1 MNYKY
6 QRRQI
11 FGKRLKVPKDILN
24 KVYNCYLSFN
34 EFIEYQLE
42 DKIPISC
49 IKESD
54 RRIVSKFGIDKC
66 RELDWELINKSLYYN
81 NNINFRDILMSI
93 DSKTEDINNTL
104 YELVKNQIR
113 SRDYTSKMR
122 EVYANRLFDISQISD
137 TNTRRIMNEFND
149 GKTTLKEMV
158 SNWNLFKNKDLDFC
172 LLNDNENQ
180 NHITS
185 TMLKEFMSN
194 YGNLVSLII
203 ENNDIYT
210 FINNIF
216 SFNSKEEEKIY
227 IKKFTDDILN
237 KTLKGNDGSKSTIK
251 LTDSQ
256 YKEIFMYSSAGDYLK
271 LFHNDETSS
280 ISKELEKLPQDYIS
294 SINIPFSEL
303 LNSNIFYF
311 INELGLKNIVDFD
324 NENGNFL
331 TKDNCKMLELI
342 RNKYLN
348 ENVDSPDER
357 NFIDFYDENGMRRPY
372 TKDEFYEIMRRI
384 IVNRPSNITDD
395 YRDLNGEFRTRNPE
409 LFISEQAPMELQNL
423 FYTKQ
428 ITPSII
434 LEHPEYIEFLKG
446 KNLNSCFEIISV
458 NVKNNDEKTYF
469 KSFWKFIGDKTDSD
483 EFMKFIMEY
492 SDVLDI
498 VLNGKESNS
507 YQYSIK
513 FSIDDDMNN
522 ISSKINETLKK
533 LIIEKGIIY
542 PTHIPKNM
550 KEEYPTLFLDENA
563 PEELKKVFYNRT
575 ISTEFILSN
584 PSYKEFLKNIDL
596 GALFKYMP
604 VIAINENNE
613 YEGEISLIDGI
624 KQVFG
629 FNDTF
634 DVMLLYG
641 KYIEKIFSNTKFKDF
656 KFNLKFTK
664 DGLLDELDKQI
675 LKLIIEGNI
684 KYDENIPS
692 HFKNNNPTLFLGENI
707 PQEIKNKF
715 YNREFTLKDFNDNPE
730 LFEMFDKT
738 NIACGFSED
747 MSWIITLFEDL
758 DDFKKA
764 NYNRMK
770 VILAYSKIQNAISKQ
785 VFKETIMN
793 LGSDVNIEKIEY
805 ISEIISRLSLSNSS
819 EMFTFRYELAS
830 QLLNSNNPLESLN
843 KIENVFIKNNIP
855 VVGKIYSCFDIL
867 HPDFQGFNFE
877 SSTISPVLKKSSTTS
892 EKIIVFSDLIKASFG
907 SNNRSVNDYLKNI
920 EFGSNLYES
929 MKSGQVQFDLL
940 SEMEKH
946 ELLIFRNHLSTLY
959 DNTMKGKSENDTFI
973 SSENILNDILELSKR
988 LSPDGTLDYNLAD
1001 RVIKMF
1007 CGFAGI
1013 DTLEQAKRYVEKKVK
1028 TADLRNREASNSD
1041 MILTQGD
1048 FIKGIGDIKYL
1059 GNILQNGSVS
1069 KEYLG
1074 SCAGSDSTPLDTDV
1088 SMITSAEGTIKEK
1101 MSTTDA
1107 NDYGPIWF
1115 VLKNDD
1121 RFITTRTNSETLDVK
1136 RDLSKME
1143 VFYTGVLGLDHYGIR
1158 TGFASSEINYIVM
1171 ENYDSRVGLE
1181 IAMNGFYIPVA
1192 NKEGKI
1198 VFTPKDYDDLRKKMS
1213 GLSYFGEQNYSF
1225 SNNLITEETKYLA
1238 EQIEQS
1244 NCEVQLKREKINKV
1258 IKKSLEEIG
1267 LHLKTN
1273 IDGDLTEGFVELIDT
1288 GSTGRGTNKPGDGD
1302 FDFMMRLDRKVLEN
1316 PLKLNELK
1324 QTILKNIGKENTS
1337 EVTGTGDFR
1346 LKNVEIDND
1355 TNVDIDI
1362 TFTNKTDKILYST
1375 DMALQDRLSTIQ
1387 SNDSEKYKY
1396 VVSNI
1401 LLAKQVLKKAEA
1413 YKPNRGDVPQGGLGG
1428 VGIENWILQNGGSFI
1443 DAAKSFVEASEGKSF
1458 EEFKTIYQI
1467 WDFGDNHLA
1476 ERRGQYSHDNFV
1488 VNNMSESGYQKML
1501 QALKDYLKNVEY
1513 TQNNTEVIKR

>member
-34 EFIEYQLE
+34 EFIDYQLE

-81 NNINFRDILMSI
+81 NINFRDILMSI

-122 EVYANRLFDISQISD
+122 KVYANRLFDISQISD

-194 YGNLVSLII
+194 YGNLVSLIL

-311 INELGLKNIVDFD
+311 INKLGLKNIVDFD

-348 ENVDSPDER
+348 ANVDSPDER

-384 IVNRPSNITDD
+384 IVNRPINITDD
-395 YRDLNGEFRTRNPE
+395 YRELNGEFRTRNPE

-446 KNLNSCFEIISV
+446 KNLNSCLEIISV
-458 NVKNNDEKTYF
+458 NVKNNDEKAYY
-469 KSFWKFIGDKTDSD
+469 KSFWKFIGDKTNSD
-483 EFMKFIMEY
+483 EFINFIMEY

-498 VLNGKESNS
+498 VFNSKESAS
-507 YQYSIK
+507 YQRDIK
-513 FSIDDDMNN
+513 FSIDDDMNK
-522 ISSKINETLKK
+522 ISSKINEIEKK

-675 LKLIIEGNI
+675 LKLIIDGKM

-715 YNREFTLKDFNDNPE
+715 YNREFTLEDFNDNPK

-738 NIACGFSED
+738 NAACGFSENI
-747 MSWIITLFEDL
+747 SWIIPLF
-758 DDFKKA
+758 DDYESFKEA
-764 NYNRMK
+764 NHNRMR
-770 VILAYSKIQNAISKQ
+770 VISSYFKIHDIILQNK
-785 VFKETIMN
+785 FKELVMSFDSN
-793 LGSDVNIEKIEY
+793 VSIEKIE
-805 ISEIISRLSLSNSS
+805 EIAEVLSRLSLSNSS
-819 EMFTFRYELAS
+819 EIYTFREELAT
-830 QLLNSNNPLESLN
+830 QLLDSNNPFESLN

-892 EKIIVFSDLIKASFG
+892 KKIIVFSDLIKASFG

-973 SSENILNDILELSKR
+973 SSENILNDILKLSKR

-1101 MSTTDA
+1101 MSTTAA

-1143 VFYTGVLGLDHYGIR
+1143 VFYTGVLGQDHYGIR

-1171 ENYDSRVGLE
+1171 ENYDSRVGLK

>member
-66 RELDWELINKSLYYN
+66 RELDWKLINKTLYYN
-81 NNINFRDILMSI
+81 MNINFRDVLMSI
-93 DSKTEDINNTL
+93 DSKTENINNTL

-113 SRDYTSKMR
+113 PNDYTSKMR
-122 EVYANRLFDISQISD
+122 EVYADRLFDISQISD

-210 FINNIF
+210 FINNMY
-216 SFNSKEEEKIY
+216 SFNSKVEEEMYVKQ
-227 IKKFTDDILN
+227 FTDDILS
-237 KTLKGNDGSKSTIK
+237 KTLKSNDSSKSTIK

-256 YKEIFMYSSAGDYLK
+256 YKEIFKYSSAGDYLK

-280 ISKELEKLPQDYIS
+280 ISEELEKLPKDYIS
-294 SINIPFSEL
+294 SINIPFSEFL
-303 LNSNIFYF
+303 KYNIFEF
-311 INELGLKNIVDFD
+311 INKVGLKNIVDFD
-324 NENGNFL
+324 NENCYFL
-331 TKDNCKMLELI
+331 TKDNCKMLKLI

-348 ENVDSPDER
+348 ENVDSPDES
-357 NFIDFYDENGMRRPY
+357 NFIDFYDENGKRRPY

-458 NVKNNDEKTYF
+458 NVKNNDEKAYF
-469 KSFWKFIGDKTDSD
+469 KNFWKFIGDKTDSD

-513 FSIDDDMNN
+513 FSIDDDMNK

-542 PTHIPKNM
+542 PRHIPKNM
-550 KEEYPTLFLDENA
+550 KEEYPSLFLDENA
-563 PEELKKVFYNRT
+563 PEELKKAFYNRT

-584 PSYKEFLKNIDL
+584 PSYKDFLKNIDL

-613 YEGEISLIDGI
+613 YKGEISLIDGI

-715 YNREFTLKDFNDNPE
+715 YNREFTLKDFNDNPK

-770 VILAYSKIQNAISKQ
+770 VILAYSKIQDANSKQ

-855 VVGKIYSCFDIL
+855 VVGKVYSCFGIL

-892 EKIIVFSDLIKASFG
+892 KKIIVFSDLIKSSFE

-1013 DTLEQAKRYVEKKVK
+1013 DTLEQAKRYVEKKVM

-1041 MILTQGD
+1041 MILTQGV

-1101 MSTTDA
+1101 MSKTAA

-1143 VFYTGVLGLDHYGIR
+1143 VFYTGVLGQDHYGIR

-1443 DAAKSFVEASEGKSF
+1443 DATKSFVEASEGKSF

>member
-185 TMLKEFMSN
+185 TILKEFMSN

-210 FINNIF
+210 FINNIY

-227 IKKFTDDILN
+227 IKKFTDDILS
-237 KTLKGNDGSKSTIK
+237 KTLKSSDSSKPTIK

-256 YKEIFMYSSAGDYLK
+256 YKEIFKYSSAGDYLK

-280 ISKELEKLPQDYIS
+280 ISKELEKLPKDYIS
-294 SINIPFSEL
+294 SINIPFSEFL
-303 LNSNIFYF
+303 KYNIFEF
-311 INELGLKNIVDFD
+311 INKVGLKNIVDFD
-324 NENGNFL
+324 NENGYFL

-348 ENVDSPDER
+348 ENVDSPDES
-357 NFIDFYDENGMRRPY
+357 NFIDFYDENGKRRPY
-372 TKDEFYEIMRRI
+372 TKDVFYEIMRRI

-395 YRDLNGEFRTRNPE
+395 YRYLNGEFRTRNPE

-458 NVKNNDEKTYF
+458 NVKNNDEKAYF

-483 EFMKFIMEY
+483 EFMNFIMEY

-513 FSIDDDMNN
+513 FSIDDDMNK

-542 PTHIPKNM
+542 PRHIPKNM
-550 KEEYPTLFLDENA
+550 KEEYPSLFLDENA
-563 PEELKKVFYNRT
+563 PEELKKAFYNRT

-596 GALFKYMP
+596 EVLFKYMP

-613 YEGEISLIDGI
+613 YKGEISLIDGI

-641 KYIEKIFSNTKFKDF
+641 KYIEKIFSDTKFNDF

-715 YNREFTLKDFNDNPE
+715 YNREFTLEDFNDNPE
-730 LFEMFDKT
+730 LFEMLDKT

-770 VILAYSKIQNAISKQ
+770 VILAYSKIQDAISKQ

-830 QLLNSNNPLESLN
+830 QLLNSNNPLESLS

-855 VVGKIYSCFDIL
+855 TVGKIYSCFDIL
-867 HPDFQGFNFE
+867 HPDFQGFDFE
-877 SSTISPVLKKSSTTS
+877 STTISPVLKKSSTTS
-892 EKIIVFSDLIKASFG
+892 KKIIVFSDLIKSSFG
-907 SNNRSVNDYLKNI
+907 SNNRSINDYLKNI

-946 ELLIFRNHLSTLY
+946 ELLVFRNHLSTLY

-988 LSPDGTLDYNLAD
+988 LSPDGILDYNLAD

-1088 SMITSAEGTIKEK
+1088 SMITSVEGTIKEK
-1101 MSTTDA
+1101 MSTTAA

-1143 VFYTGVLGLDHYGIR
+1143 VFYTGVLGQDHYGIR

-1458 EEFKTIYQI
+1458 EEFKSIYQI

>member
-66 RELDWELINKSLYYN
+66 RELDWKLINKTLYYN
-81 NNINFRDILMSI
+81 MNINFRDVLMSI
-93 DSKTEDINNTL
+93 DSKTENINNTL

-113 SRDYTSKMR
+113 PNDYTSKMR
-122 EVYANRLFDISQISD
+122 EVYADRLFDISQISD

-210 FINNIF
+210 FINNMY
-216 SFNSKEEEKIY
+216 SFNSKVEEEMYVKQ
-227 IKKFTDDILN
+227 FTDDILS
-237 KTLKGNDGSKSTIK
+237 KTLKSNDSSKSTIK

-256 YKEIFMYSSAGDYLK
+256 YKEIFKYSSAGDYLK

-280 ISKELEKLPQDYIS
+280 ISEELEKLPKDYIS
-294 SINIPFSEL
+294 SINIPFSEFL
-303 LNSNIFYF
+303 KYNIFEF
-311 INELGLKNIVDFD
+311 INKVGLKNIVDFD
-324 NENGNFL
+324 NENCYFL
-331 TKDNCKMLELI
+331 TKDNCKMLKLI

-348 ENVDSPDER
+348 ENVDSPDES
-357 NFIDFYDENGMRRPY
+357 NFIDFYDENGKRRPY

-395 YRDLNGEFRTRNPE
+395 YRYLNGEFRTRNPE

-458 NVKNNDEKTYF
+458 NVKNNDEKAYF
-469 KSFWKFIGDKTDSD
+469 KNFWKFIGDKTDSD

-513 FSIDDDMNN
+513 FSIDDDMNK

-542 PTHIPKNM
+542 PRHIPKNM
-550 KEEYPTLFLDENA
+550 KEEYPSLFLDENA
-563 PEELKKVFYNRT
+563 PEELKKAFYNRT

-584 PSYKEFLKNIDL
+584 PSYKDFLKNIDL

-613 YEGEISLIDGI
+613 YKGEISLIDGI

-715 YNREFTLKDFNDNPE
+715 YNREFTLKDFNDNPK

-770 VILAYSKIQNAISKQ
+770 VILAYSKIQDANSKQ

-855 VVGKIYSCFDIL
+855 VVGKVYSCFGIL

-892 EKIIVFSDLIKASFG
+892 KKIIVFSDLIKSSFE

-1013 DTLEQAKRYVEKKVK
+1013 DTLEQAKRYVEKKVM

-1101 MSTTDA
+1101 MSKTAA

-1143 VFYTGVLGLDHYGIR
+1143 VFYTGVLGQDHYGIR

-1458 EEFKTIYQI
+1458 EEFNTIYQI

>member
-66 RELDWELINKSLYYN
+66 RELDWELINKTLYYN
-81 NNINFRDILMSI
+81 MNINFRDVLMSI
-93 DSKTEDINNTL
+93 DSKTENINNTL

-113 SRDYTSKMR
+113 PNDYTSKMR
-122 EVYANRLFDISQISD
+122 EVYADRLFDISQISD

-149 GKTTLKEMV
+149 GKTTLKEIV
-158 SNWNLFKNKDLDFC
+158 YNWDLFKNKDLDFC
-172 LLNDNENQ
+172 LLNDIKNQ

-185 TMLKEFMSN
+185 TILKEFMSN

-210 FINNIF
+210 FINNIY

-227 IKKFTDDILN
+227 IKKFTDDILS
-237 KTLKGNDGSKSTIK
+237 KTLKSSDSSKPTIK

-256 YKEIFMYSSAGDYLK
+256 YKEIFKYSSAGDYLK

-280 ISKELEKLPQDYIS
+280 ISKELEKLPKDYIS
-294 SINIPFSEL
+294 SINIPFSEFL
-303 LNSNIFYF
+303 KYNIFEF
-311 INELGLKNIVDFD
+311 INKVGLKNIVDFD
-324 NENGNFL
+324 NENGYFL

-357 NFIDFYDENGMRRPY
+357 NFIDFYDENGKRRPY

-395 YRDLNGEFRTRNPE
+395 YRYLNGEFRTRNPE

-458 NVKNNDEKTYF
+458 NVKNNDEKAYY

-483 EFMKFIMEY
+483 EFMNFIMEY

-498 VLNGKESNS
+498 VFNSKESAS
-507 YQYSIK
+507 YQRDIK
-513 FSIDDDMNN
+513 FSIDDDMNK

-542 PTHIPKNM
+542 PRHIPKNM
-550 KEEYPTLFLDENA
+550 KEEYPSLFLDENA
-563 PEELKKVFYNRT
+563 PEELKKAFYNRT

-584 PSYKEFLKNIDL
+584 PSYKDFLKNIDL

-613 YEGEISLIDGI
+613 YKGEISLIDGI

-641 KYIEKIFSNTKFKDF
+641 KYIEKIFSDTKFNDF

-715 YNREFTLKDFNDNPE
+715 YNREFTLEDFNDNPE

-770 VILAYSKIQNAISKQ
+770 VILAYSKIQDAISKQ

-892 EKIIVFSDLIKASFG
+892 KKIIVFSDLIKASFG

-1088 SMITSAEGTIKEK
+1088 SMITSVEGTIKEK
-1101 MSTTDA
+1101 MSTTAA

-1143 VFYTGVLGLDHYGIR
+1143 VFYTGVLGQDHYGIR

-1387 SNDSEKYKY
+1387 SNDLEKYKY
-1396 VVSNI
+1396 VVANI

-1458 EEFKTIYQI
+1458 EEFKSIYQI

>member
-6 QRRQI
+6 KRRQI

-34 EFIEYQLE
+34 EFIDYQLE

-122 EVYANRLFDISQISD
+122 KVYANRLFDISQISD

-216 SFNSKEEEKIY
+216 SFNSKEDEKIY

-237 KTLKGNDGSKSTIK
+237 KTLKGKDGSKSTIK

-256 YKEIFMYSSAGDYLK
+256 YKEIFKYSSAGDYLK

-303 LNSNIFYF
+303 LNFNIFYF

-395 YRDLNGEFRTRNPE
+395 YRYLNGEFRTRNPE

-458 NVKNNDEKTYF
+458 NVKNNDEKAYF

-483 EFMKFIMEY
+483 EFMNFIMEY

-513 FSIDDDMNN
+513 FSIDDDMNK

-542 PTHIPKNM
+542 PRHIPKNM
-550 KEEYPTLFLDENA
+550 KEEYPSLFLDENA
-563 PEELKKVFYNRT
+563 PEELKKAFYNRT

-584 PSYKEFLKNIDL
+584 PSYKDFLKNIDL

-770 VILAYSKIQNAISKQ
+770 VILAYSKIQDAISKQ

-843 KIENVFIKNNIP
+843 KIENVFVKNNIP

-892 EKIIVFSDLIKASFG
+892 KKIIVFSDLIKASFG

-1101 MSTTDA
+1101 MSTTAA

-1143 VFYTGVLGLDHYGIR
+1143 VFYTGVLGQDHYGIR

-1443 DAAKSFVEASEGKSF
+1443 DAAKSFVEASNEKSF
-1458 EEFKTIYQI
+1458 EEFKATYQI

-1513 TQNNTEVIKR
+1513 TQINTEVIKR

>member
-34 EFIEYQLE
+34 EFIDYQLE

-81 NNINFRDILMSI
+81 NINFRDILMSI

-122 EVYANRLFDISQISD
+122 KVYANRLFDISQISD

-194 YGNLVSLII
+194 YGNLVSLIL

-513 FSIDDDMNN
+513 FSIDDDMNK

-542 PTHIPKNM
+542 PRHIPKNM
-550 KEEYPTLFLDENA
+550 KEEYPSLFLDENA

-770 VILAYSKIQNAISKQ
+770 VILAYSKIQDAISKQ

-805 ISEIISRLSLSNSS
+805 ISEIILRLSLSNSS

-830 QLLNSNNPLESLN
+830 QLLNSNNPLESLS

-855 VVGKIYSCFDIL
+855 TVGKIYSCFDIL
-867 HPDFQGFNFE
+867 HPDFQGFDFE
-877 SSTISPVLKKSSTTS
+877 STTISPVLKKSSIAS
-892 EKIIVFSDLIKASFG
+892 KKIIVFSDLIKSSFG
-907 SNNRSVNDYLKNI
+907 SNNRSINDYLKNI

-946 ELLIFRNHLSTLY
+946 ELLVFRNHLATLY
-959 DNTMKGKSENDTFI
+959 DNTMKGKNENDTFI

-1101 MSTTDA
+1101 MSTTAA

-1143 VFYTGVLGLDHYGIR
+1143 VFYTGVLGQDHYGIR

>member
-66 RELDWELINKSLYYN
+66 RELDWKLINKTLYYN
-81 NNINFRDILMSI
+81 MNINFRDVLMSI
-93 DSKTEDINNTL
+93 DSKTENINNTL

-113 SRDYTSKMR
+113 PNDYTSKMR
-122 EVYANRLFDISQISD
+122 KVYANRLFDISQISD

-210 FINNIF
+210 FINNMY
-216 SFNSKEEEKIY
+216 SFNSKVEEEMYVKQ
-227 IKKFTDDILN
+227 FTDDILS
-237 KTLKGNDGSKSTIK
+237 KTLKSNDSSKSTIK

-256 YKEIFMYSSAGDYLK
+256 YKEIFKYSSAGDYLK

-280 ISKELEKLPQDYIS
+280 ISEELEKLPKDYIS
-294 SINIPFSEL
+294 SINIPFSEFL
-303 LNSNIFYF
+303 KYNIFEF
-311 INELGLKNIVDFD
+311 INKVGLKNIVDFD
-324 NENGNFL
+324 NENGYFL

-357 NFIDFYDENGMRRPY
+357 NFIDFYDENGKRRPY

-522 ISSKINETLKK
+522 ISSKINEILKK

-542 PTHIPKNM
+542 PRHIPKNM
-550 KEEYPTLFLDENA
+550 KEEYPSLFLDENA
-563 PEELKKVFYNRT
+563 PEELKKAFYNRT

-584 PSYKEFLKNIDL
+584 PSYKDFLKNIDL

-613 YEGEISLIDGI
+613 YKGEISLIDGI

-715 YNREFTLKDFNDNPE
+715 YNREFTLKDFNDNPK

-770 VILAYSKIQNAISKQ
+770 VILAYSKIQDANSKQ

-855 VVGKIYSCFDIL
+855 VVGKVYSCFGIL

-892 EKIIVFSDLIKASFG
+892 KKIIVFSDLIKSSFG

-1013 DTLEQAKRYVEKKVK
+1013 DTLEQAKRYVEKKVM

-1101 MSTTDA
+1101 MSKTAA

-1143 VFYTGVLGLDHYGIR
+1143 VFYTGVLGQDHYGIR

-1401 LLAKQVLKKAEA
+1401 LLAKKVLKKAEA